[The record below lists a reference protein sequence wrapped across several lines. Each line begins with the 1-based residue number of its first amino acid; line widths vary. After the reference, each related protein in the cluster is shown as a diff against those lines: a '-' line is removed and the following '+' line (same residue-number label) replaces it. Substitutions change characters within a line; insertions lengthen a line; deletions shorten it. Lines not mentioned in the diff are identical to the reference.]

1 MRVLIVDDDPNL
13 RDSFALELTRAGHAV
28 TVEPDAAGA
37 VGALMNGGAD
47 LVLLDLRIGA
57 GRGREVAEAATRF
70 CPAARLVVI
79 NGTGELTRDEIF
91 DLAPGVA
98 AVLRKPVDIETLAG
112 TIDGA
117 CAGGLD
123 ATRAEGRRPRT

>member
-13 RDSFALELTRAGHAV
+13 RDSFGTELTRAGHAV
-28 TVEPDAAGA
+28 RVEADAAGA
-37 VGALMNGGAD
+37 VAALSGAGAD
-47 LVLLDLRIGA
+47 LVLLDLRIGD

-79 NGTGELTRDEIF
+79 NGTGELTRGEIF

-112 TIDGA
+112 AVEAA
-117 CAGGLD
+117 CAGALD
-123 ATRAEGRRPRT
+123 ATRVAGRRPSG